1 MPEGLK
7 GGKIMRTIKFHFA
20 GFETIREYED
30 SVPDEEIEKDFQVW
44 KKDIIKKNFESYWI
58 DSL

>member
-1 MPEGLK
+1 
-7 GGKIMRTIKFHFA
+7 MRTIKFYFS

-30 SVPDEEIEKDFQVW
+30 SVPDEEIEKDFQLW

>member
-1 MPEGLK
+1 
-7 GGKIMRTIKFHFA
+7 MRTIKFHFA

-30 SVPDEEIEKDFQVW
+30 SVPDEEIEKDYQLW
-44 KKDIIKKNFESYWI
+44 KKDIIKKNFDSYWI